1 MCACV
6 CVCDTCIKHIYA
18 NCNLLWATFNSH
30 VQTLILPNS
39 ALPASCRRQLRRP
52 FLASTSVKG
61 AVGGGRG
68 NLCADNPFSHPH
80 CLNLSCLRFY
90 GRFISWSYASFPCS
104 STLHSLLSS
113 FAAQSDQG
121 KWQPQSR
128 QLHCADKPRSL
139 ISHSLPPSS
148 LPLSSLFLPLFHH
161 PSLAPLTPR
170 LAAYRYRALFV
181 WTRPQVIDICTL
193 STN

>member
-1 MCACV
+1 MSSPA
-6 CVCDTCIKHIYA
+6 A
-18 NCNLLWATFNSH
+18 AAFFGQH
-30 VQTLILPNS
+30 VS
-39 ALPASCRRQLRRP
+39 E
-52 FLASTSVKG
+52 G

-104 STLHSLLSS
+104 STPHSLLSS
-113 FAAQSDQG
+113 FASQSDQG

-139 ISHSLPPSS
+139 ISHSLPPLS

-161 PSLAPLTPR
+161 PSLAPLTPLLIDTELCLSGR
-170 LAAYRYRALFV
+170 GRKSLISAL
-181 WTRPQVIDICTL
+181 
-193 STN
+193 